1 MTTPPLVFIDG
12 DQGTT
17 GLQIH
22 ERLRGRMDLQLLT
35 LPEAERKNA
44 TRRAEAINSCD
55 IAILCLPDAPAR
67 EAAAAIVNPAV
78 RVIDASSAHR
88 TDPQWVYGFPEMG
101 AAQAARIAGAK
112 RVSNPG
118 CYPTGAIALL
128 RPLVDEKNTKL
139 LKSRER
145 LLKIKEEW
153 DGSATLTGVNKR
165 NLARLREKFHVTYET
180 YPEDARAI
188 EILLLRVDV
197 IPPAMVM
204 AQAAVESGW
213 GTSRF
218 AEEAHNLFGHWCYK
232 PGCGLV
238 PSRRA
243 ANAKHEVKKF
253 NNVEES
259 LTAYFNNINTH
270 NAYRPWRQLRAQLR
284 HDETR
289 FTGSTMV
296 AELGKYSSRGPAYIH
311 ELRTV
316 IRSNRLE

>member
-1 MTTPPLVFIDG
+1 MNKNASQWLLGLLLVAFPVATLIMVLWMMSTPIYQVFVDE
-12 DQGTT
+12 DELTSST
-17 GLQIH
+17 
-22 ERLRGRMDLQLLT
+22 LLPDFAAIEQT
-35 LPEAERKNA
+35 PERKEQFLA
-44 TRRAEAINSCD
+44 
-55 IAILCLPDAPAR
+55 
-67 EAAAAIVNPAV
+67 
-78 RVIDASSAHR
+78 
-88 TDPQWVYGFPEMG
+88 M
-101 AAQAARIAGAK
+101 
-112 RVSNPG
+112 
-118 CYPTGAIALL
+118 L
-128 RPLVDEKNTKL
+128 RPLIDEKNSKL

-145 LLKIKEEW
+145 LLKIKSEW
-153 DGSATLTGVNKR
+153 ETSQTVTGVNKR
-165 NLARLREKFHVTYET
+165 NLEKLRAKFHVTYET

-188 EILLLRVDV
+188 EILLLRVDM
-197 IPPAMVM
+197 IPPAMVL

-218 AEEAHNLFGHWCYK
+218 AEEAHNLFGHWCYT

>member
-1 MTTPPLVFIDG
+1 MNKHASQWLLGLALIAFPITTLVLVLGLMSISLQQLIIDE
-12 DQGTT
+12 DELSSTT
-17 GLQIH
+17 
-22 ERLRGRMDLQLLT
+22 LLPDFASIEQT
-35 LPEAERKNA
+35 PERK
-44 TRRAEAINSCD
+44 TQF
-55 IAILCLPDAPAR
+55 L
-67 EAAAAIVNPAV
+67 
-78 RVIDASSAHR
+78 
-88 TDPQWVYGFPEMG
+88 EM
-101 AAQAARIAGAK
+101 
-112 RVSNPG
+112 
-118 CYPTGAIALL
+118 L
-128 RPLVDEKNTKL
+128 RPLIEEKNTKL
-139 LKSRER
+139 LQSRER

-153 DGSATLTGVNKR
+153 ESKQRITGVHKR

-180 YPEDARAI
+180 YPEDERAI
-188 EILLLRVDV
+188 EILLLRVDA

-218 AEEAHNLFGHWCYK
+218 AEEAHNLFGHWCYQ

-243 ANAKHEVKKF
+243 ANARHEVKKF

-284 HDETR
+284 HDATQ
-289 FTGSTMV
+289 FTGNTMV
-296 AELGKYSSRGPAYIH
+296 AELGKYSSRGSAYIH

-316 IRSNRLE
+316 IRSNKLE